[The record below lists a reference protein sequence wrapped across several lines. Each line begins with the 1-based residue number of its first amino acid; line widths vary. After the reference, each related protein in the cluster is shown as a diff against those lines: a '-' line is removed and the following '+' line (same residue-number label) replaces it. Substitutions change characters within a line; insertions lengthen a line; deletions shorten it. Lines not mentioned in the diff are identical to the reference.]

1 MHHIIR
7 SCSLDNIKF
16 STDEIRTF
24 NGFEGLTDEQAGKLA
39 DFLTMYAIIVYD
51 RMKEYGRD
59 W

>member
-1 MHHIIR
+1 M
-7 SCSLDNIKF
+7 DNIKF

-24 NGFEGLTDEQAGKLA
+24 NGFEGLTDEQAGELA

-59 W
+59 